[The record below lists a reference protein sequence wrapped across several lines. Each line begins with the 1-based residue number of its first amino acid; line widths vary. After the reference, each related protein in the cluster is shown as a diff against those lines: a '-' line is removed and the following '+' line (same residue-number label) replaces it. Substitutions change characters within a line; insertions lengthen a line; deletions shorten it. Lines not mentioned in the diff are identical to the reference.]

1 MQIEFLLCYACAGS
15 RLEMGYL
22 LRTGNPRFC
31 SLLGPVDTSTVLGKI
46 RVIHAALLSYGI
58 LTQQVHQ
65 LPLHFTPLH
74 SSVARG
80 DGGFIYLAEHDV
92 QKRVPWPPLREA
104 GQSLDRLKSLYN
116 SPSVKS
122 SACVVHA
129 VKGPD
134 IENDLYTVDLEPLG
148 TKWPFGFASA
158 NQLVSAIRCGGQR
171 PAPLDAPMAGVF
183 CLDFFLCRPGGTQ
196 LACV

>member
-1 MQIEFLLCYACAGS
+1 M
-15 RLEMGYL
+15 
-22 LRTGNPRFC
+22 
-31 SLLGPVDTSTVLGKI
+31 LGKI
-46 RVIHAALLSYGI
+46 RIIHAALLSYGI

-116 SPSVKS
+116 SSSVKG

-134 IENDLYTVDLEPLG
+134 IVNDMYKVDLEPLG

-158 NQLVSAIRCGGQR
+158 NQLAAAIRCGGQR
-171 PAPLDAPMAGVF
+171 PAPLDTPDAPMAGVF
-183 CLDFFLCRPGGTQ
+183 CLNFICVGLAAHSWRVCDGCAGACCWASRPSTKQAWGTGT
-196 LACV
+196 